1 MKLVNY
7 HKKLERF

>member
-7 HKKLERF
+7 VRPN

>member
-7 HKKLERF
+7 

>member
-7 HKKLERF
+7 KE

>member
-7 HKKLERF
+7 TTSDC

>member
-7 HKKLERF
+7 VKTW